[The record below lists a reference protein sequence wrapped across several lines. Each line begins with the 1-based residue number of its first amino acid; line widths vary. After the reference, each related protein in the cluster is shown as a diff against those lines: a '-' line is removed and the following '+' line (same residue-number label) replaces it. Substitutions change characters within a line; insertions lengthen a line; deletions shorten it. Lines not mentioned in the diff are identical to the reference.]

1 MTTHFF
7 LGANSGSGYRS
18 LFSELA
24 KETGEELV
32 ILKGGPGGEVPLFLE
47 RLGAA
52 LEAAGLDV
60 EYLLGAED
68 PGRPAGVYVPGSG
81 WAAVDGR
88 PPHPLEPDCPG
99 PVQRLVDLGRFM
111 DLTAARRDREE
122 ILRLAKERDEAERR
136 AFRSLKAAE
145 QLEGEIREEAMAGL
159 DRAKLERRVEG
170 ILRRELRRRGG
181 EEGRICRRFLGS
193 STGSGTVE
201 WVRSAEELCPKV
213 YQFADSFGLAGPALA
228 QIAEAAAEQGWNV
241 ILCPSPAEP
250 ERPEQVLVPGLGLAF
265 LTAGELAEKPWRR
278 VRLDA
283 MTEVRDRGGLRF
295 RRKMAVLLRQDAQSA
310 LKAAESARDAL
321 AALYDPYTDWDG
333 VFALASV
340 ETARALSRLE
350 VAPV

>member
-7 LGANSGSGYRS
+7 LGANSGGGYRS
-18 LFSELA
+18 LFPELTEEA
-24 KETGEELV
+24 KEELV
-32 ILKGGPGGEVPLFLE
+32 ILKGGPGTEVPVFLE

-68 PGRPAGVYVPGSG
+68 PARPAGVSVPGSG

-99 PVQRLVDLGRFM
+99 PVQRVVDLGRFM

-122 ILRLAKERDEAERR
+122 ILRLAEERRAAERR
-136 AFRSLKAAE
+136 AFRSLNAAE
-145 QLEGEIREEAMAGL
+145 QLEVEIRAAAGL
-159 DRAKLERRVEG
+159 DTAKLDRRVAG
-170 ILRRELRRRGG
+170 ILRRELRRKGG
-181 EEGRICRRFLGS
+181 EEGRIFRRFLAS
-193 STGSGTVE
+193 PTGSGRVE
-201 WVRSAEELCPKV
+201 WTRSAEALCPKV

-228 QIAEAAAEQGWNV
+228 QIAEAAAGRGWNV

-250 ERPEQVLVPGLGLAF
+250 ERPEQVLIPGLGLAF
-265 LTAGELAEKPWRR
+265 LTEENLAEKPWRR

-283 MTEVRDRGGLRF
+283 MAEVRDRGGLRF
-295 RRKMAVLLRQDAQSA
+295 RRKVAALLRQDAQSA
-310 LKAAESARDAL
+310 LREAEAARDAL

-333 VFALASV
+333 VLALAAT
-340 ETARALSRLE
+340 EAARALSRLE
-350 VAPV
+350 KA